1 MKILIVT
8 TGIQNK
14 TGTYVVLKNIIPFLR
29 KNNDVTILTNSGD
42 VDIEC
47 DALIQLSTN
56 PIFPQYFFMSD
67 LSKLL
72 NDGFFNDFDIVH
84 TFDYPIHPT
93 DFLTLK
99 KHKINPP
106 LVISAHGSI
115 HQFSSFPLNILKKI
129 HNFFMLKYRDRVSF
143 FIASTIAEK
152 NHLIRYGIDASKI
165 LVLPLGVKLLKLDF
179 AHKKNKNITYIGRL
193 SKTKNIEL
201 LIEAFANLQNTDTHL
216 TISGPD
222 YGQLQFLQN
231 MVKKLN
237 IENRVTFTG
246 WLNNNEKLN
255 LLSQTTI
262 FVHPSLEDVFS
273 LSLAEASASGVP
285 VVAFDV
291 EANSEIIQ
299 DMVTGKLAKK
309 TNSESLREAIDYIL
323 NNPEL
328 ISKFSQNGRDLI
340 PRKYDWSQSALILEN
355 LYSSLIS
362 N

>member
-1 MKILIVT
+1 
-8 TGIQNK
+8 
-14 TGTYVVLKNIIPFLR
+14 
-29 KNNDVTILTNSGD
+29 
-42 VDIEC
+42 
-47 DALIQLSTN
+47 
-56 PIFPQYFFMSD
+56 
-67 LSKLL
+67 
-72 NDGFFNDFDIVH
+72 
-84 TFDYPIHPT
+84 
-93 DFLTLK
+93 
-99 KHKINPP
+99 
-106 LVISAHGSI
+106 
-115 HQFSSFPLNILKKI
+115 
-129 HNFFMLKYRDRVSF
+129 MLKYRDRVSF